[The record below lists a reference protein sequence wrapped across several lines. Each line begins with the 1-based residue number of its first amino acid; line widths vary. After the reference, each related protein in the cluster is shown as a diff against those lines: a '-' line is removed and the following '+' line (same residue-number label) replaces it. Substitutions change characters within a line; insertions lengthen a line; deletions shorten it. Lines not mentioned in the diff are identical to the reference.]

1 MRDAFRKT
9 TNVLLDPNRRY
20 SQARLFHAVRV
31 ALALLVSIAL
41 TTGIRIPH
49 GEWASITVL
58 VVIGGLQHH
67 GNIRRRAAERGVG
80 TLLGAV
86 IGLAL
91 IAQQTYILHSPLLTY
106 VLMAL
111 VCGYCAYHAIGK
123 GGYIALLTAITVVIT
138 AGHGDQDVFD
148 ALWRTVDVL
157 IGTAVALVFSFALP
171 AYASYS
177 WRVKLAALLRAS
189 AAVHARVQRG
199 EIDPATL
206 QKDMMQLGMQLVQL
220 RSLIPSVAK
229 ETDVPTAQLEEIQ
242 HAARVC
248 ISALELMAAI
258 EPNADHSREDD
269 RGIRSAMLALAD
281 SLESGNAPEDGDM
294 APAPAASGVDANA
307 ASAANAALA
316 TPSAAT
322 MTGSFAF
329 LSRRLQAE
337 LSRTRDVLAQMSTKY
352 EFPYASN

>member
-20 SQARLFHAVRV
+20 SQARLFHAIRV

-41 TTGIRIPH
+41 TTGIHIPH

-80 TLLGAV
+80 TLLGAM
-86 IGLAL
+86 IGLIL
-91 IAQQTYILHSPLLTY
+91 IVQQSYLLHWPLLTY

-138 AGHGDQDVFD
+138 AGHGDQDVYD

-157 IGTAVALVFSFALP
+157 IGTVVALVFSFALP

-199 EIDPATL
+199 GVDPATL
-206 QKDMMQLGMQLVQL
+206 QKDMLQLGMQLVQL

-248 ISALELMAAI
+248 ISALELMAAVDA
-258 EPNADHSREDD
+258 NADHPREDD
-269 RGIRSAMLALAD
+269 HGIRSTMLALAD
-281 SLESGNAPEDGDM
+281 SLESGSAPETE
-294 APAPAASGVDANA
+294 APAEGHIAAGAIAAASGSNGTTTG
-307 ASAANAALA
+307 A
-316 TPSAAT
+316 T
-322 MTGSFAF
+322 TGSFAF
-329 LSRRLQAE
+329 LTRRLDAE
-337 LSRTRDVLAQMSTKY
+337 LARTREVLTQMSSKY